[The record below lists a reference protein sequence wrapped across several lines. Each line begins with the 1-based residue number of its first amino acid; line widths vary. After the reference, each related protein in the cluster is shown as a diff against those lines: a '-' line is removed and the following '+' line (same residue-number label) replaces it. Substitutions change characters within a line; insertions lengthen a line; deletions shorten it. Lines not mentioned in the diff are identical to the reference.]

1 MSMTTPP
8 GWYPDPGTP
17 VLERWWDGA
26 AWTGHTRAAGQPAAP
41 PAPPT
46 VPLGPVAPRP
56 RQRGR
61 GPVVAVAVAAA
72 VLVTALVAGVIVL
85 NEDDGGPAA
94 DAAPGG
100 GATRTTASQ
109 AQSTAPSPAA
119 PSPVSSASDDP
130 NLLVDQLNG
139 ITLPVLPGW
148 EKAESRIDGL
158 PTMQTKDTFDCP
170 GDSGAFC
177 HHATVNTRTPTGTD
191 LKTAEALAKHDIAD
205 AADAAFAKDGIGRQ
219 RYGGIVSHREVRSA
233 SVVVAG
239 RTGYLVRWSVRTG
252 AGPGGYVQSL
262 AFPSS
267 VGSESMIIVRFA
279 FDAVKGAPPLTV
291 LDRITAGIRVL
302 GGQES
307 GGVGS
312 SVAPPVPAP

>member
-26 AWTGHTRAAGQPAAP
+26 AWTGHTRAAGQPAAV

-46 VPLGPVAPRP
+46 VPLGPLTPRP
-56 RQRGR
+56 RPRGR

-72 VLVTALVAGVIVL
+72 VLVAALVAGVVVL
-85 NEDDGGPAA
+85 DGDDGGAQ
-94 DAAPGG
+94 AAPSG
-100 GATRTTASQ
+100 GATTTAATRSPG
-109 AQSTAPSPAA
+109 TAPP
-119 PSPVSSASDDP
+119 PSPSDDP

-170 GDSGAFC
+170 GDAGAYC
-177 HHATVNTRTPTGTD
+177 HHAMVNTRTPTRTD

-205 AADAAFAKDGIGRQ
+205 AAGDAFEEDAVGRQ
-219 RYGGIVSHREVRSA
+219 RYGGIVSHREVRSG

-252 AGPGGYVQSL
+252 AGGGGYAQSL

-267 VGSESMIIVRFA
+267 TGSESMIIVRFA
-279 FDAVKGAPPLTV
+279 FDTGEGAPPLAV

-302 GGQES
+302 GGQEN

-312 SVAPPVPAP
+312 SVAPPTL

>member
-17 VLERWWDGA
+17 VLERWWDGT
-26 AWTGHTRAAGQPAAP
+26 AWTGHTRAAGQPAVP
-41 PAPPT
+41 PSPPT

-56 RQRGR
+56 RGR
-61 GPVVAVAVAAA
+61 GPVVAVAAAAA

-85 NEDDGGPAA
+85 NGDDGEPAA
-94 DAAPGG
+94 AATPSGGAAMTASPVRSAAP
-100 GATRTTASQ
+100 
-109 AQSTAPSPAA
+109 APP
-119 PSPVSSASDDP
+119 PTPSDDP

-158 PTMQTKDTFDCP
+158 PTMQTKDTYDCP
-170 GDSGAFC
+170 GDAGAFC
-177 HHATVNTRTPTGTD
+177 HHAWVNTRTPTRTD
-191 LKTAEALAKHDIAD
+191 LRTAEALAKHDIAD
-205 AADAAFAKDGIGRQ
+205 AADAAFGDDAVGRR
-219 RYGGIVSHREVRSA
+219 RYGGIVSHREVKSG

-252 AGPGGYVQSL
+252 AGPGGQVQSL

-267 VGSESMIIVRFA
+267 VGSESMVIIRFA
-279 FDAVKGAPPLTV
+279 FDAGKGAPPLTV
-291 LDRITAGIRVL
+291 LDRITSGIRAL

-312 SVAPPVPAP
+312 SVAAPTP

>member
-17 VLERWWDGA
+17 VLERWWDGT
-26 AWTGHTRAAGQPAAP
+26 AWTGHTRAAGQPVVP

-46 VPLGPVAPRP
+46 VPLGPVAPQPRP
-56 RQRGR
+56 RGR

-85 NEDDGGPAA
+85 NGGDGGAEA
-94 DAAPGG
+94 DAAPVV
-100 GATRTTASQ
+100 ATTTSTASRT
-109 AQSTAPSPAA
+109 QSTAPAPP
-119 PSPVSSASDDP
+119 PSPSEDP

-170 GDSGAFC
+170 GDAGAFC
-177 HHATVNTRTPTGTD
+177 HHAWVNTRTPTRTD

-205 AADAAFAKDGIGRQ
+205 AADAAFEEDAVGRQ
-219 RYGGIVSHREVRSA
+219 RYGGIVSHREVKSGA
-233 SVVVAG
+233 VVVAG
-239 RTGYLVRWSVRTG
+239 RTGYLVRWSVKTG
-252 AGPGGYVQSL
+252 AGPGGHVQSL

-267 VGSESMIIVRFA
+267 IGSESMIVIRFA
-279 FDAVKGAPPLTV
+279 FDAGKGAPPLAV
-291 LDRITAGIRVL
+291 LDRITSGIRVL
-302 GGQES
+302 GGQEN

-312 SVAPPVPAP
+312 SVAPPGL